1 VLHADE
7 DGAVCALG
15 REQAFICR
23 ECVEVCKLAHL
34 PGSQLASPHSQRRGG
49 GEGGSERGGRESGQE
64 GWGMGGREGGKGEL
78 GVGKGGGKSLETTT
92 P

>member
-34 PGSQLASPHSQRRGG
+34 PGSQLASPHSQRR
-49 GEGGSERGGRESGQE
+49 EGGSERGGRESGQE